1 MQKIASQTPSANH
14 KNVKLSAPVRVF
26 TYSPKRRSDKVIEC
40 RTRCQLKKAIEYST
54 RIDNDHNKYVVADT
68 VAIRKLKWCNEYHVF
83 TTASI
88 IHDGMRDGDFYYG
101 TPEVRPE

>member
-1 MQKIASQTPSANH
+1 MQKIASQTPSAKP
-14 KNVKLSAPVRVF
+14 KNVKLSAPVKVF
-26 TYSPKRRSDKVIEC
+26 TYTPKRRTDKIIEC

-54 RIDNDHNKYVVADT
+54 RIDNEYCKHVITDT

-83 TTASI
+83 TTASMV
-88 IHDGMRDGDFYYG
+88 HNGMRDDCFHYG